1 MRKSIS
7 VAFFSLVSTL
17 MVLGIVLMGASEWVL
32 FKNYFAKDRYET
44 LDQVVGVTQRTAQYL
59 VQQAELPEGDE
70 LDALSTKLEIIG
82 ESAEA
87 YLFFTD
93 NDGRV
98 MIASSP
104 DKLESLTVPEEM
116 MEKIDASDADYYH
129 VFGTLG
135 GMLDGKSYITVSE
148 MRNENG
154 QPSGYL
160 FLCSSGEQLTQFK
173 QQFWSNF
180 LLSACVMLLCASILT
195 KILMRQLT
203 DPLQKVTDAA
213 QRFGGGD
220 LSVRVEGVE
229 GEGEAADLARTF
241 NRMAD
246 NIQMNDNSRGQFMG
260 NIAHELRTPMTTI
273 KGFVDG
279 ILDGTIPPD
288 MQNHYLQLVSEETGR
303 LARLIQNMLDLSKLE
318 SGEYQVN
325 ARMFNIWETITGVA
339 LSAEQRIN
347 DGMIDIDGL
356 TMDEKVLVYADPDL
370 IHQVVYNLLDNAI
383 KFTPAGGTIRFGVE
397 KLGPEAEISIWNSG
411 QGISPEALPYV
422 FQRFYKEDRSRGLHA
437 RGAGLGLNICKVL
450 VNLSGGQIRV
460 ESQQGEWC
468 RFVFTL
474 PTVAPNPGGITCDY
488 KCTTIADKNVY
499 RLDLETGKICN
510 IPVEEN
516 AVVIRLGSFESQ
528 WIQISNNG
536 TDNKISH
543 NSIRPEITIP
553 LDAEWKMK
561 PLGKNFCRFG
571 YVDMSLNRI
580 EWENVEVKTF
590 IEQCDSTKLLEK
602 QQLRFSGAFGTPKKI
617 TPAYPLACWY
627 RVEFQMNEVP
637 EDICIFMDRETMAGS
652 YQLFINGKKADQ
664 KDWYDVFVNDKNNQA
679 LNIYSMV
686 KEGKNSIEIQ
696 MNIEKDEDGL
706 RDPLYLWGS
715 FGVTETA
722 GIPLLTKQPETGCPD
737 RHWCKGFPYYSG
749 TMEYETCMKLE
760 IPVTEQ
766 QVNCFD
772 IKLGFQVPT
781 YDCIETRINGVS
793 LGVKAYTPYV
803 WQCPRDVLQ
812 KDENIITI
820 AVTNT
825 LANMLDGTYFDYDS
839 QKLVNIEP

>member
-104 DKLESLTVPEEM
+104 DKLECLTVPEEM
-116 MEKIDASDADYYH
+116 MEKIGAADADYYH

-325 ARMFNIWETITGVA
+325 ARMFNIWGDHHRRGA
-339 LSAEQRIN
+339 LGRAAHQRRH
-347 DGMIDIDGL
+347 DRHRR
-356 TMDEKVLVYADPDL
+356 PD
-370 IHQVVYNLLDNAI
+370 HGR
-383 KFTPAGGTIRFGVE
+383 K
-397 KLGPEAEISIWNSG
+397 
-411 QGISPEALPYV
+411 
-422 FQRFYKEDRSRGLHA
+422 
-437 RGAGLGLNICKVL
+437 GAGLRRPRPDP
-450 VNLSGGQIRV
+450 SGGV
-460 ESQQGEWC
+460 
-468 RFVFTL
+468 
-474 PTVAPNPGGITCDY
+474 
-488 KCTTIADKNVY
+488 
-499 RLDLETGKICN
+499 
-510 IPVEEN
+510 
-516 AVVIRLGSFESQ
+516 
-528 WIQISNNG
+528 
-536 TDNKISH
+536 
-543 NSIRPEITIP
+543 
-553 LDAEWKMK
+553 
-561 PLGKNFCRFG
+561 
-571 YVDMSLNRI
+571 
-580 EWENVEVKTF
+580 
-590 IEQCDSTKLLEK
+590 
-602 QQLRFSGAFGTPKKI
+602 
-617 TPAYPLACWY
+617 
-627 RVEFQMNEVP
+627 
-637 EDICIFMDRETMAGS
+637 
-652 YQLFINGKKADQ
+652 
-664 KDWYDVFVNDKNNQA
+664 
-679 LNIYSMV
+679 
-686 KEGKNSIEIQ
+686 
-696 MNIEKDEDGL
+696 
-706 RDPLYLWGS
+706 
-715 FGVTETA
+715 
-722 GIPLLTKQPETGCPD
+722 
-737 RHWCKGFPYYSG
+737 
-749 TMEYETCMKLE
+749 
-760 IPVTEQ
+760 
-766 QVNCFD
+766 
-772 IKLGFQVPT
+772 
-781 YDCIETRINGVS
+781 
-793 LGVKAYTPYV
+793 
-803 WQCPRDVLQ
+803 
-812 KDENIITI
+812 
-820 AVTNT
+820 
-825 LANMLDGTYFDYDS
+825 
-839 QKLVNIEP
+839 

>member
-104 DKLESLTVPEEM
+104 DKLESLAVPEEM
-116 MEKIDASDADYYH
+116 MEKIDTADADYYH
-129 VFGTLG
+129 VFGTLD

-148 MRNENG
+148 MRNEHG

-229 GEGEAADLARTF
+229 GEGEVADLARTF

-325 ARMFNIWETITGVA
+325 ARMFNIWETLTGVA
-339 LSAEQRIN
+339 LSA
-347 DGMIDIDGL
+347 
-356 TMDEKVLVYADPDL
+356 
-370 IHQVVYNLLDNAI
+370 
-383 KFTPAGGTIRFGVE
+383 
-397 KLGPEAEISIWNSG
+397 
-411 QGISPEALPYV
+411 
-422 FQRFYKEDRSRGLHA
+422 
-437 RGAGLGLNICKVL
+437 
-450 VNLSGGQIRV
+450 
-460 ESQQGEWC
+460 
-468 RFVFTL
+468 
-474 PTVAPNPGGITCDY
+474 
-488 KCTTIADKNVY
+488 
-499 RLDLETGKICN
+499 
-510 IPVEEN
+510 
-516 AVVIRLGSFESQ
+516 
-528 WIQISNNG
+528 
-536 TDNKISH
+536 
-543 NSIRPEITIP
+543 
-553 LDAEWKMK
+553 
-561 PLGKNFCRFG
+561 
-571 YVDMSLNRI
+571 
-580 EWENVEVKTF
+580 
-590 IEQCDSTKLLEK
+590 
-602 QQLRFSGAFGTPKKI
+602 
-617 TPAYPLACWY
+617 
-627 RVEFQMNEVP
+627 
-637 EDICIFMDRETMAGS
+637 
-652 YQLFINGKKADQ
+652 
-664 KDWYDVFVNDKNNQA
+664 
-679 LNIYSMV
+679 
-686 KEGKNSIEIQ
+686 
-696 MNIEKDEDGL
+696 
-706 RDPLYLWGS
+706 
-715 FGVTETA
+715 
-722 GIPLLTKQPETGCPD
+722 
-737 RHWCKGFPYYSG
+737 
-749 TMEYETCMKLE
+749 
-760 IPVTEQ
+760 
-766 QVNCFD
+766 
-772 IKLGFQVPT
+772 
-781 YDCIETRINGVS
+781 
-793 LGVKAYTPYV
+793 
-803 WQCPRDVLQ
+803 
-812 KDENIITI
+812 
-820 AVTNT
+820 
-825 LANMLDGTYFDYDS
+825 
-839 QKLVNIEP
+839 

>member
-325 ARMFNIWETITGVA
+325 ARMFNIWETLTGVA

-347 DGMIDIDGL
+347 DGMIDLEGL

-370 IHQVVYNLLDNAI
+370 IHQVAYNILDNAI
-383 KFTPAGGTIRFGVE
+383 KFTPAGGTIKFHVE
-397 KLGPEAEISIWNSG
+397 KLGPEVEISIWNSG

-468 RFVFTL
+468 QFVFTL
-474 PTVAPNPGGITCDY
+474 PATPPNPSGL
-488 KCTTIADKNVY
+488 K
-499 RLDLETGKICN
+499 RLPDEAGQPV
-510 IPVEEN
+510 PVEDP
-516 AVVIRLGSFESQ
+516 AS
-528 WIQISNNG
+528 
-536 TDNKISH
+536 
-543 NSIRPEITIP
+543 
-553 LDAEWKMK
+553 MK
-561 PLGKNFCRFG
+561 P
-571 YVDMSLNRI
+571 
-580 EWENVEVKTF
+580 
-590 IEQCDSTKLLEK
+590 
-602 QQLRFSGAFGTPKKI
+602 
-617 TPAYPLACWY
+617 
-627 RVEFQMNEVP
+627 
-637 EDICIFMDRETMAGS
+637 
-652 YQLFINGKKADQ
+652 
-664 KDWYDVFVNDKNNQA
+664 VN
-679 LNIYSMV
+679 
-686 KEGKNSIEIQ
+686 
-696 MNIEKDEDGL
+696 
-706 RDPLYLWGS
+706 
-715 FGVTETA
+715 
-722 GIPLLTKQPETGCPD
+722 
-737 RHWCKGFPYYSG
+737 
-749 TMEYETCMKLE
+749 
-760 IPVTEQ
+760 
-766 QVNCFD
+766 
-772 IKLGFQVPT
+772 
-781 YDCIETRINGVS
+781 
-793 LGVKAYTPYV
+793 
-803 WQCPRDVLQ
+803 
-812 KDENIITI
+812 
-820 AVTNT
+820 
-825 LANMLDGTYFDYDS
+825 
-839 QKLVNIEP
+839 

>member
-7 VAFFSLVSTL
+7 TAFFSLVSTL

-59 VQQAELPEGDE
+59 VQQAELPKGDE

-325 ARMFNIWETITGVA
+325 ARMFNIWETLTGVA

-347 DGMIDIDGL
+347 DGMIDLEGL

-370 IHQVVYNLLDNAI
+370 IHQVAYNILDNAI
-383 KFTPAGGTIRFGVE
+383 KFTPAGGTIKFHVE
-397 KLGPEAEISIWNSG
+397 KLGPEVEISIWNSG

-468 RFVFTL
+468 QFVFTL
-474 PTVAPNPGGITCDY
+474 PATPPNPSGM
-488 KCTTIADKNVY
+488 K
-499 RLDLETGKICN
+499 RLPDESGQPV
-510 IPVEEN
+510 PVEDP
-516 AVVIRLGSFESQ
+516 AS
-528 WIQISNNG
+528 
-536 TDNKISH
+536 
-543 NSIRPEITIP
+543 
-553 LDAEWKMK
+553 MK
-561 PLGKNFCRFG
+561 P
-571 YVDMSLNRI
+571 
-580 EWENVEVKTF
+580 
-590 IEQCDSTKLLEK
+590 
-602 QQLRFSGAFGTPKKI
+602 
-617 TPAYPLACWY
+617 
-627 RVEFQMNEVP
+627 
-637 EDICIFMDRETMAGS
+637 
-652 YQLFINGKKADQ
+652 
-664 KDWYDVFVNDKNNQA
+664 VN
-679 LNIYSMV
+679 
-686 KEGKNSIEIQ
+686 
-696 MNIEKDEDGL
+696 
-706 RDPLYLWGS
+706 
-715 FGVTETA
+715 
-722 GIPLLTKQPETGCPD
+722 
-737 RHWCKGFPYYSG
+737 
-749 TMEYETCMKLE
+749 
-760 IPVTEQ
+760 
-766 QVNCFD
+766 
-772 IKLGFQVPT
+772 
-781 YDCIETRINGVS
+781 
-793 LGVKAYTPYV
+793 
-803 WQCPRDVLQ
+803 
-812 KDENIITI
+812 
-820 AVTNT
+820 
-825 LANMLDGTYFDYDS
+825 
-839 QKLVNIEP
+839 

>member
-104 DKLESLTVPEEM
+104 DKLESLAVPEEM
-116 MEKIDASDADYYH
+116 MEKIGTAADADYYH
-129 VFGTLG
+129 VFGTLD

-148 MRNENG
+148 MRNEHG

-229 GEGEAADLARTF
+229 GEGEVADLARTF

-370 IHQVVYNLLDNAI
+370 IHQVAYNLLDNAI
-383 KFTPAGGTIRFGVE
+383 KFTPAGGTIRFSVE
-397 KLGPEAEISIWNSG
+397 KLGPETEIAVWNSG

-474 PTVAPNPGGITCDY
+474 PSQAPNPGGM
-488 KCTTIADKNVY
+488 K
-499 RLDLETGKICN
+499 RLPDEAGGAPAVEDPASMK
-510 IPVEEN
+510 PVE
-516 AVVIRLGSFESQ
+516 
-528 WIQISNNG
+528 
-536 TDNKISH
+536 
-543 NSIRPEITIP
+543 
-553 LDAEWKMK
+553 
-561 PLGKNFCRFG
+561 
-571 YVDMSLNRI
+571 
-580 EWENVEVKTF
+580 
-590 IEQCDSTKLLEK
+590 
-602 QQLRFSGAFGTPKKI
+602 
-617 TPAYPLACWY
+617 
-627 RVEFQMNEVP
+627 
-637 EDICIFMDRETMAGS
+637 
-652 YQLFINGKKADQ
+652 
-664 KDWYDVFVNDKNNQA
+664 
-679 LNIYSMV
+679 
-686 KEGKNSIEIQ
+686 
-696 MNIEKDEDGL
+696 
-706 RDPLYLWGS
+706 
-715 FGVTETA
+715 
-722 GIPLLTKQPETGCPD
+722 
-737 RHWCKGFPYYSG
+737 
-749 TMEYETCMKLE
+749 
-760 IPVTEQ
+760 
-766 QVNCFD
+766 
-772 IKLGFQVPT
+772 
-781 YDCIETRINGVS
+781 
-793 LGVKAYTPYV
+793 
-803 WQCPRDVLQ
+803 
-812 KDENIITI
+812 
-820 AVTNT
+820 
-825 LANMLDGTYFDYDS
+825 
-839 QKLVNIEP
+839 

>member
-148 MRNENG
+148 MRNEHG

-229 GEGEAADLARTF
+229 GDGEVADLARTF
-241 NRMAD
+241 NQMAE
-246 NIQMNDNSRGQFMG
+246 NIQSNDNSRGQFMG

-279 ILDGTIPPD
+279 ILDGTIPPE

-325 ARMFNIWETITGVA
+325 ARMFNIWETLTGVA

-347 DGMIDIDGL
+347 DGMIELEGL

-370 IHQVVYNLLDNAI
+370 IHQVAYNLLDNAI
-383 KFTPAGGTIRFGVE
+383 KFTPAGGTIKFKVE
-397 KLGPEAEISIWNSG
+397 KLGPEVEVSIWNSG
-411 QGISPEALPYV
+411 QGISPEALPHV
-422 FQRFYKEDRSRGLHA
+422 FQRFYKEDKSRGLHA

-468 RFVFTL
+468 QFVFTL
-474 PTVAPNPGGITCDY
+474 PTCPPNPGEI
-488 KCTTIADKNVY
+488 K
-499 RLDLETGKICN
+499 RLPDESGRPV
-510 IPVEEN
+510 PVEDP
-516 AVVIRLGSFESQ
+516 AS
-528 WIQISNNG
+528 
-536 TDNKISH
+536 
-543 NSIRPEITIP
+543 
-553 LDAEWKMK
+553 MK
-561 PLGKNFCRFG
+561 P
-571 YVDMSLNRI
+571 VD
-580 EWENVEVKTF
+580 
-590 IEQCDSTKLLEK
+590 
-602 QQLRFSGAFGTPKKI
+602 
-617 TPAYPLACWY
+617 
-627 RVEFQMNEVP
+627 
-637 EDICIFMDRETMAGS
+637 
-652 YQLFINGKKADQ
+652 
-664 KDWYDVFVNDKNNQA
+664 
-679 LNIYSMV
+679 
-686 KEGKNSIEIQ
+686 
-696 MNIEKDEDGL
+696 
-706 RDPLYLWGS
+706 
-715 FGVTETA
+715 
-722 GIPLLTKQPETGCPD
+722 
-737 RHWCKGFPYYSG
+737 
-749 TMEYETCMKLE
+749 
-760 IPVTEQ
+760 
-766 QVNCFD
+766 
-772 IKLGFQVPT
+772 
-781 YDCIETRINGVS
+781 
-793 LGVKAYTPYV
+793 
-803 WQCPRDVLQ
+803 
-812 KDENIITI
+812 
-820 AVTNT
+820 
-825 LANMLDGTYFDYDS
+825 
-839 QKLVNIEP
+839 

>member
-7 VAFFSLVSTL
+7 VTFFSMVATL
-17 MVLGIVLMGASEWVL
+17 LVLGTAVLGCSEWLL
-32 FKNYFAKDRYET
+32 FSRYFAQERYDT
-44 LDQVVGVTQRTAQYL
+44 LDSVADVTQRAADYI
-59 VQQAELPEGDE
+59 VQQAALPKGAE
-70 LDALSTKLEIIG
+70 LDALNTKLEIIG

-104 DKLESLTVPEEM
+104 DKLESLTVPEEK
-116 MEKIDASDADYYH
+116 MEKIDTADADYYH
-129 VFGTLG
+129 VFGTLD

-148 MRNENG
+148 MRNEHG

-229 GEGEAADLARTF
+229 GEGEVADLARTF

-325 ARMFNIWETITGVA
+325 ARMFNIWETLTGVA
-339 LSAEQRIN
+339 LAAEQRIN
-347 DGMIDIDGL
+347 DGMIELEGL

-370 IHQVVYNLLDNAI
+370 IHQVAYNLLDNAI
-383 KFTPAGGTIRFGVE
+383 KFTPAGGTIRFSVE

-422 FQRFYKEDRSRGLHA
+422 FERFYKEDRSRGLHA
-437 RGAGLGLNICKVL
+437 RGSGLGLNICKVL

-474 PTVAPNPGGITCDY
+474 PTCSPNPGGM
-488 KCTTIADKNVY
+488 K
-499 RLDLETGKICN
+499 RLPDAAGQPGAVEDPASMK
-510 IPVEEN
+510 PVE
-516 AVVIRLGSFESQ
+516 
-528 WIQISNNG
+528 
-536 TDNKISH
+536 
-543 NSIRPEITIP
+543 
-553 LDAEWKMK
+553 
-561 PLGKNFCRFG
+561 
-571 YVDMSLNRI
+571 
-580 EWENVEVKTF
+580 
-590 IEQCDSTKLLEK
+590 
-602 QQLRFSGAFGTPKKI
+602 
-617 TPAYPLACWY
+617 
-627 RVEFQMNEVP
+627 
-637 EDICIFMDRETMAGS
+637 
-652 YQLFINGKKADQ
+652 
-664 KDWYDVFVNDKNNQA
+664 
-679 LNIYSMV
+679 
-686 KEGKNSIEIQ
+686 
-696 MNIEKDEDGL
+696 
-706 RDPLYLWGS
+706 
-715 FGVTETA
+715 
-722 GIPLLTKQPETGCPD
+722 
-737 RHWCKGFPYYSG
+737 
-749 TMEYETCMKLE
+749 
-760 IPVTEQ
+760 
-766 QVNCFD
+766 
-772 IKLGFQVPT
+772 
-781 YDCIETRINGVS
+781 
-793 LGVKAYTPYV
+793 
-803 WQCPRDVLQ
+803 
-812 KDENIITI
+812 
-820 AVTNT
+820 
-825 LANMLDGTYFDYDS
+825 
-839 QKLVNIEP
+839 

>member
-325 ARMFNIWETITGVA
+325 ARMFNIWETLTGVA

-347 DGMIDIDGL
+347 DGMIDLEGL

-370 IHQVVYNLLDNAI
+370 IHQVAYNILDNAI
-383 KFTPAGGTIRFGVE
+383 KFTPAGGTIKFHVE
-397 KLGPEAEISIWNSG
+397 KLGPEVEISIWNSG

-437 RGAGLGLNICKVL
+437 RGVGLGLNICKVL

-468 RFVFTL
+468 QFVFTL
-474 PTVAPNPGGITCDY
+474 PATPPNPSGM
-488 KCTTIADKNVY
+488 K
-499 RLDLETGKICN
+499 RLPDESGQPV
-510 IPVEEN
+510 PVEDP
-516 AVVIRLGSFESQ
+516 AS
-528 WIQISNNG
+528 
-536 TDNKISH
+536 
-543 NSIRPEITIP
+543 
-553 LDAEWKMK
+553 MK
-561 PLGKNFCRFG
+561 P
-571 YVDMSLNRI
+571 
-580 EWENVEVKTF
+580 
-590 IEQCDSTKLLEK
+590 
-602 QQLRFSGAFGTPKKI
+602 
-617 TPAYPLACWY
+617 
-627 RVEFQMNEVP
+627 
-637 EDICIFMDRETMAGS
+637 
-652 YQLFINGKKADQ
+652 
-664 KDWYDVFVNDKNNQA
+664 VN
-679 LNIYSMV
+679 
-686 KEGKNSIEIQ
+686 
-696 MNIEKDEDGL
+696 
-706 RDPLYLWGS
+706 
-715 FGVTETA
+715 
-722 GIPLLTKQPETGCPD
+722 
-737 RHWCKGFPYYSG
+737 
-749 TMEYETCMKLE
+749 
-760 IPVTEQ
+760 
-766 QVNCFD
+766 
-772 IKLGFQVPT
+772 
-781 YDCIETRINGVS
+781 
-793 LGVKAYTPYV
+793 
-803 WQCPRDVLQ
+803 
-812 KDENIITI
+812 
-820 AVTNT
+820 
-825 LANMLDGTYFDYDS
+825 
-839 QKLVNIEP
+839 

>member
-7 VAFFSLVSTL
+7 TAFFSLVSTL

-59 VQQAELPEGDE
+59 VQQAELPKGDE

-195 KILMRQLT
+195 KLLMRKLT

-229 GEGEAADLARTF
+229 GEGEVADLARTF

-246 NIQMNDNSRGQFMG
+246 NIQTNDNSRGQFMG

-279 ILDGTIPPD
+279 MLDGTIPPD

-325 ARMFNIWETITGVA
+325 ARMFNIWDTLTGVA

-347 DGMIDIDGL
+347 DGMIEIEGL
-356 TMDEKVLVYADPDL
+356 TMDEKALVYADPDL
-370 IHQVVYNLLDNAI
+370 IHQVVYNLMDNAI
-383 KFTPAGGTIRFGVE
+383 KFTPTGGTIRFSVE
-397 KLGPEAEISIWNSG
+397 KLGPETEIAVWNSG

-474 PTVAPNPGGITCDY
+474 PSQAPNPGGM
-488 KCTTIADKNVY
+488 K
-499 RLDLETGKICN
+499 RLPDEAGGAPAVEDPASMK
-510 IPVEEN
+510 PVE
-516 AVVIRLGSFESQ
+516 
-528 WIQISNNG
+528 
-536 TDNKISH
+536 
-543 NSIRPEITIP
+543 
-553 LDAEWKMK
+553 
-561 PLGKNFCRFG
+561 
-571 YVDMSLNRI
+571 
-580 EWENVEVKTF
+580 
-590 IEQCDSTKLLEK
+590 
-602 QQLRFSGAFGTPKKI
+602 
-617 TPAYPLACWY
+617 
-627 RVEFQMNEVP
+627 
-637 EDICIFMDRETMAGS
+637 
-652 YQLFINGKKADQ
+652 
-664 KDWYDVFVNDKNNQA
+664 
-679 LNIYSMV
+679 
-686 KEGKNSIEIQ
+686 
-696 MNIEKDEDGL
+696 
-706 RDPLYLWGS
+706 
-715 FGVTETA
+715 
-722 GIPLLTKQPETGCPD
+722 
-737 RHWCKGFPYYSG
+737 
-749 TMEYETCMKLE
+749 
-760 IPVTEQ
+760 
-766 QVNCFD
+766 
-772 IKLGFQVPT
+772 
-781 YDCIETRINGVS
+781 
-793 LGVKAYTPYV
+793 
-803 WQCPRDVLQ
+803 
-812 KDENIITI
+812 
-820 AVTNT
+820 
-825 LANMLDGTYFDYDS
+825 
-839 QKLVNIEP
+839 

>member
-59 VQQAELPEGDE
+59 VQQAELPKGDE

-273 KGFVDG
+273 KGFIDG

-325 ARMFNIWETITGVA
+325 ARMFNIWETLTGVA

-370 IHQVVYNLLDNAI
+370 IHQVAYNLLDNAI

-397 KLGPEAEISIWNSG
+397 RLGPEVEVSIWNSG

-422 FQRFYKEDRSRGLHA
+422 FQRFYKEDQSRGLHA
-437 RGAGLGLNICKVL
+437 QGAGLGLNICKVL

-460 ESQQGEWC
+460 ESKQGEWC

-474 PTVAPNPGGITCDY
+474 PVQPPNPGGM
-488 KCTTIADKNVY
+488 K
-499 RLDLETGKICN
+499 RLPDESGR
-510 IPVEEN
+510 PGAVEDP
-516 AVVIRLGSFESQ
+516 AS
-528 WIQISNNG
+528 
-536 TDNKISH
+536 
-543 NSIRPEITIP
+543 
-553 LDAEWKMK
+553 MK
-561 PLGKNFCRFG
+561 P
-571 YVDMSLNRI
+571 VD
-580 EWENVEVKTF
+580 
-590 IEQCDSTKLLEK
+590 
-602 QQLRFSGAFGTPKKI
+602 
-617 TPAYPLACWY
+617 
-627 RVEFQMNEVP
+627 
-637 EDICIFMDRETMAGS
+637 
-652 YQLFINGKKADQ
+652 
-664 KDWYDVFVNDKNNQA
+664 
-679 LNIYSMV
+679 
-686 KEGKNSIEIQ
+686 
-696 MNIEKDEDGL
+696 
-706 RDPLYLWGS
+706 
-715 FGVTETA
+715 
-722 GIPLLTKQPETGCPD
+722 
-737 RHWCKGFPYYSG
+737 
-749 TMEYETCMKLE
+749 
-760 IPVTEQ
+760 
-766 QVNCFD
+766 
-772 IKLGFQVPT
+772 
-781 YDCIETRINGVS
+781 
-793 LGVKAYTPYV
+793 
-803 WQCPRDVLQ
+803 
-812 KDENIITI
+812 
-820 AVTNT
+820 
-825 LANMLDGTYFDYDS
+825 
-839 QKLVNIEP
+839 

>member
-104 DKLESLTVPEEM
+104 DKLESLTVPGEM

-229 GEGEAADLARTF
+229 GEGEVADLARTF

-437 RGAGLGLNICKVL
+437 RGGLAVL
-450 VNLSGGQIRV
+450 AWGNFAADETPPVISLRSMPAPSGMG
-460 ESQQGEWC
+460 
-468 RFVFTL
+468 
-474 PTVAPNPGGITCDY
+474 
-488 KCTTIADKNVY
+488 
-499 RLDLETGKICN
+499 
-510 IPVEEN
+510 
-516 AVVIRLGSFESQ
+516 
-528 WIQISNNG
+528 
-536 TDNKISH
+536 
-543 NSIRPEITIP
+543 
-553 LDAEWKMK
+553 
-561 PLGKNFCRFG
+561 
-571 YVDMSLNRI
+571 
-580 EWENVEVKTF
+580 
-590 IEQCDSTKLLEK
+590 
-602 QQLRFSGAFGTPKKI
+602 
-617 TPAYPLACWY
+617 PLAW
-627 RVEFQMNEVP
+627 R
-637 EDICIFMDRETMAGS
+637 
-652 YQLFINGKKADQ
+652 
-664 KDWYDVFVNDKNNQA
+664 
-679 LNIYSMV
+679 
-686 KEGKNSIEIQ
+686 
-696 MNIEKDEDGL
+696 
-706 RDPLYLWGS
+706 
-715 FGVTETA
+715 
-722 GIPLLTKQPETGCPD
+722 
-737 RHWCKGFPYYSG
+737 
-749 TMEYETCMKLE
+749 
-760 IPVTEQ
+760 
-766 QVNCFD
+766 
-772 IKLGFQVPT
+772 
-781 YDCIETRINGVS
+781 
-793 LGVKAYTPYV
+793 
-803 WQCPRDVLQ
+803 
-812 KDENIITI
+812 
-820 AVTNT
+820 
-825 LANMLDGTYFDYDS
+825 
-839 QKLVNIEP
+839 